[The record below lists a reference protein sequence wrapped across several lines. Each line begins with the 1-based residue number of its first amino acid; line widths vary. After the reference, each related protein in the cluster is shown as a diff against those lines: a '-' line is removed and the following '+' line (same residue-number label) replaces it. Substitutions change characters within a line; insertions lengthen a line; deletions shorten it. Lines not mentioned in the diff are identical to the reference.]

1 MRFNLYNDR
10 AIPGR
15 RTDIRM
21 GLSDS
26 FISQLLLFRIISEV
40 SELEFTKETS
50 EQPPAPLQLR
60 SRFIIIIIIIIIIDP
75 WIILSSNQGVA
86 AKMRDQGFG
95 EEAVNDQ

>member
-1 MRFNLYNDR
+1 
-10 AIPGR
+10 
-15 RTDIRM
+15 M

-60 SRFIIIIIIIIIIDP
+60 SRFIIINIIIIDP
-75 WIILSSNQGVA
+75 WIILSSNRGVA
-86 AKMRDQGFG
+86 AKMRDRGFG

>member
-1 MRFNLYNDR
+1 
-10 AIPGR
+10 
-15 RTDIRM
+15 M

-60 SRFIIIIIIIIIIDP
+60 SRFIIIIIIIIIDP
-75 WIILSSNQGVA
+75 WIILSSNRGVA
-86 AKMRDQGFG
+86 AKMRDRGFG